1 MASVDAFSPTE
12 LSDAVEGPDHPAVPG
27 DSQVGRVIAGKY
39 RLTRFVG
46 KGGMGAVFEAEHVEL
61 KRKFAVKLMVTAQSR
76 EAIRRFHQEAL
87 TAAKIGHPG
96 IVEVLDVGQT
106 DEGTPYLVMEL
117 LEGQSL
123 ADLIHA
129 TPRMPVVEAVALTQ
143 KLLRALAAAH
153 QAGVVHRDIKP
164 ANLFV
169 TERDGAT
176 TLKVLDFGIAKLRDD
191 GAEAPMTGSGVV
203 LGTPFY
209 MAPEQILAD
218 KNIDGRADLWSVG
231 ATLFEMLTGRPVH
244 AAANATAALVRA
256 ATETAPRV
264 RSLRPDVPRAVDAI
278 VARALELDRERRFA
292 SATEML
298 EALEHASLEAPPS
311 PAGRRRLLL
320 LGGLLALPLV
330 AALAFVGGVG
340 GLGGVGGVGG
350 GGGPKASLASSP
362 RGGGAE
368 SRTVTA
374 PAALSLG
381 PATAPA
387 PATAV
392 TAATAAAPSA
402 ARTSLPA
409 TAAAPSCPKG
419 EMVSHGH
426 CCARGLVWDGARCDR
441 PLATELTVKKP

>member
-1 MASVDAFSPTE
+1 VDAFSPTE
-12 LSDAVEGPDHPAVPG
+12 LANVAQGPGDGDPRAAIPG
-27 DSQVGRVIAGKY
+27 DSQVGRILAGKY

-61 KRKFAVKLMVTAQSR
+61 KRKFAVKLMVTATSR
-76 EAIRRFHQEAL
+76 EAVRRFHQEAL

-106 DEGTPYLVMEL
+106 EEGTPYLVMEL
-117 LEGQSL
+117 LEGHSL
-123 ADLIHA
+123 ADLIHDA
-129 TPRMPVVEAVALTQ
+129 PRMPVARAVALTR

-153 QAGVVHRDIKP
+153 EAGVVHRDIKP

-191 GAEAPMTGSGVV
+191 GSEAPMTGSGVV

-264 RSLRPDVPRAVDAI
+264 RSLRPDVPRDVDAI
-278 VARALELDRERRFA
+278 VAKALEMDRERRFGTA
-292 SATEML
+292 KEML
-298 EALEHASLEAPPS
+298 EALENASLSPS
-311 PAGRRRLLL
+311 RPGGRWPRVVFLAGLV
-320 LGGLLALPLV
+320 AMPLV
-330 AALAFVGGVG
+330 LAGGFVI
-340 GLGGVGGVGG
+340 
-350 GGGPKASLASSP
+350 GGGPRTDLASP
-362 RGGGAE
+362 ARIAGTAL
-368 SRTVTA
+368 RTTH
-374 PAALSLG
+374 AAMS
-381 PATAPA
+381 
-387 PATAV
+387 
-392 TAATAAAPSA
+392 AAADLPVSTAAAPTVPT
-402 ARTSLPA
+402 ARA
-409 TAAAPSCPKG
+409 TVTPNIGALLSCPKG
-419 EMVSHGH
+419 EVASRGH
-426 CCARGLVWDGARCDR
+426 CCARGLVWDGAHCDR

>member
-1 MASVDAFSPTE
+1 MDVFSPTE
-12 LSDAVEGPDHPAVPG
+12 LSNAAEGPGDGDARSAIPG
-27 DSQVGRVIAGKY
+27 DSQVGRIIAGKY

-61 KRKFAVKLMVTAQSR
+61 KRKFAVKLMVTATSR
-76 EAIRRFHQEAL
+76 EAVRRFHQEAL

-106 DEGTPYLVMEL
+106 EEGTPYLVMEL
-117 LEGQSL
+117 LEGHSL
-123 ADLIHA
+123 ADLIHDA
-129 TPRMPVVEAVALTQ
+129 PRMPVARAVALTQ

-191 GAEAPMTGSGVV
+191 GSEAPMTGSGVV

-256 ATETAPRV
+256 ATEPAPRV
-264 RSLRPDVPRAVDAI
+264 RSFRPDVPRDVDAI
-278 VARALELDRERRFA
+278 VAKALEMDRERRFGT
-292 SATEML
+292 ATEML
-298 EALEHASLEAPPS
+298 EALENASLS
-311 PAGRRRLLL
+311 PARPRGRWPRVVF
-320 LGGLLALPLV
+320 LAGLV
-330 AALAFVGGVG
+330 AMPLAIAGGFVVG
-340 GLGGVGGVGG
+340 S
-350 GGGPKASLASSP
+350 GPRTDLASP
-362 RGGGAE
+362 ALVAGTAL
-368 SRTVTA
+368 RTSHPVA
-374 PAALSLG
+374 SAA
-381 PATAPA
+381 ATASVPA
-387 PATAV
+387 S
-392 TAATAAAPSA
+392 TAAAPSVPT
-402 ARTSLPA
+402 ARA
-409 TAAAPSCPKG
+409 TVAPGIGALLSCPKG
-419 EMVSHGH
+419 EVASRGH
-426 CCARGLVWDGARCDR
+426 CCARGLVWDGAHCDR

>member
-1 MASVDAFSPTE
+1 MDALSPTE
-12 LSDAVEGPDHPAVPG
+12 LSTPAEGPEVVNLREGLPG
-27 DSQVGRVIAGKY
+27 DSHVGRVIAAKY

-61 KRKFAVKLMVTAQSR
+61 RRKFAIKLMVTATSR
-76 EAIRRFHQEAL
+76 EAVRRFHQEAL

-106 DEGTPYLVMEL
+106 EEGTPYLVMEL
-117 LEGQSL
+117 LEGHSL
-123 ADLIHA
+123 AELIHQA
-129 TPRMPVVEAVALTQ
+129 PRMPVARAVALTQ

-169 TERDGAT
+169 TEREGET
-176 TLKVLDFGIAKLRDD
+176 TLKILDFGIAKLRDD

-256 ATETAPRV
+256 ATEAAPRV
-264 RSLRPDVPRAVDAI
+264 RSLRPDVPRDVDAI
-278 VARALELDRERRFA
+278 VAKALEMDRERRFA
-292 SATEML
+292 NAAEML
-298 EALEHASLEAPPS
+298 HALEGASLEPAPRRGWPRVVFLAGLVAMPLAIAGGFVVGSGKRADLAS
-311 PAGRRRLLL
+311 PA
-320 LGGLLALPLV
+320 LGAATALR
-330 AALAFVGGVG
+330 AA
-340 GLGGVGGVGG
+340 
-350 GGGPKASLASSP
+350 
-362 RGGGAE
+362 
-368 SRTVTA
+368 
-374 PAALSLG
+374 AAT
-381 PATAPA
+381 PDATAP
-387 PATAV
+387 
-392 TAATAAAPSA
+392 TAAASA
-402 ARTSLPA
+402 LAATTASPRATS
-409 TAAAPSCPKG
+409 TALTCAKG
-419 EMVSHGH
+419 EVATRGH